1 MRAGVGCPGKPL
13 APEFRAAF
21 DHPTHRLGI
30 PFSRSKIPA
39 FREAR
44 AILPEFFREKQV
56 TAEGFEH
63 MLPRAHGFR
72 ISNGRNALLERRAH
86 QVGNK
91 TVFAP
96 VAATNYVASARGGQC
111 RGAFCSAIEEPPSEA
126 PSAQLA
132 ATFPPQ
138 ATS

>member
-1 MRAGVGCPGKPL
+1 MRVGVGFPGKTL

-63 MLPRAHGFR
+63 MLPRTHGCR
-72 ISNGRNALLERRAH
+72 ISNGGNAPIERRAH

-91 TVFAP
+91 TFFTP
-96 VAATNYVASARGGQC
+96 VASPNYVASARVGL
-111 RGAFCSAIEEPPSEA
+111 SP
-126 PSAQLA
+126 
-132 ATFPPQ
+132 AT
-138 ATS
+138 